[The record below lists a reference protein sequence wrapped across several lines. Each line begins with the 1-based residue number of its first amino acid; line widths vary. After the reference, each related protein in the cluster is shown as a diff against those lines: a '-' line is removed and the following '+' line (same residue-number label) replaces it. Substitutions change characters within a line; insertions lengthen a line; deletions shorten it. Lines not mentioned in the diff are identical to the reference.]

1 MRRFSEPI
9 DLRSRHKM
17 TDYLRNHFRYS
28 TMNSWNHAT
37 SYACNL
43 KIYRLG
49 LEPEIESKLY
59 DMLDTQEFLLM
70 RQETLYLFNVAHKFL
85 WQAGFNGRNGGYLVL
100 YQGDLKPSE
109 YRSYCTC
116 CGQRNCRSVADT
128 DNLCG
133 VCGNPTRVDYRIPP
147 KKPIIYP
154 GRSTDMDDDYE
165 EWSLSDLRNR
175 VKLVQEL
182 DSLADEL
189 VSQAIHMVNAFDVV
203 EENFY
208 VPQTQRVLVAK
219 E

>member
-70 RQETLYLFNVAHKFL
+70 RQETLYLFNVAHKF
-85 WQAGFNGRNGGYLVL
+85 
-100 YQGDLKPSE
+100 
-109 YRSYCTC
+109 
-116 CGQRNCRSVADT
+116 
-128 DNLCG
+128 
-133 VCGNPTRVDYRIPP
+133 PTR
-147 KKPIIYP
+147 
-154 GRSTDMDDDYE
+154 
-165 EWSLSDLRNR
+165 
-175 VKLVQEL
+175 
-182 DSLADEL
+182 
-189 VSQAIHMVNAFDVV
+189 
-203 EENFY
+203 
-208 VPQTQRVLVAK
+208 
-219 E
+219 